1 MKRILLFLAT
11 NIAVL
16 IVLSISATLLEG
28 FLAARGVRIP
38 QLQLIV
44 FAAVFGMGGSFIS
57 LLISKWIAIRST
69 GAQVIREPRNDT
81 ESWLV
86 QTVSQHAQ
94 AAGIGMPDVAI
105 FPSDAPNAF
114 ATGARRDKALVAVSS
129 GLLQRMKP
137 GEISAVLG
145 HEVAHVANGDMVTL
159 ALIQGVL
166 NTFVI
171 LLSRVIGGFVD
182 RVIFRNEERGYGFGY
197 MLTVIAAQL
206 VLGILASLI
215 VCWFSRR
222 REFRADGGGAR
233 LAGRTEMIGAL
244 RRLEQVSQPQPM
256 PEALRAF
263 MIDDKTGMMR
273 LFMTHPPIP
282 QRIAALERAEL

>member
-16 IVLSISATLLEG
+16 IVLSISASLLEG
-28 FLAARGVRIP
+28 FLAQQGIQIP

-57 LLISKWIAIRST
+57 LLISKWMAIRAT
-69 GAQVIREPRNDT
+69 GAHVIDQPRNDT
-81 ESWLV
+81 EAWLV

-105 FPSDAPNAF
+105 FPSDSPNAF
-114 ATGARRDKALVAVSS
+114 ATGARRDKALVAVST

-182 RVIFRNEERGYGFGY
+182 RVIFRNENGHGFGY
-197 MLTVIAAQL
+197 LLTVIAAQI
-206 VLGILASLI
+206 VLGILASII
-215 VCWFSRR
+215 VFWFSRR
-222 REFRADGGGAR
+222 REFRADSGGAR

-244 RRLEQVSQPQPM
+244 RRLQQATDAQPM
-256 PEALRAF
+256 PESMRAF
-263 MIDDKTGMMR
+263 MIDDRSGMMR
-273 LFMTHPPIP
+273 LFMSHPPIP
-282 QRIAALERAEL
+282 ERIAALERAEL